1 MNEKELIVSKAYTN
15 DVGKGIAR
23 LDPQTLEELH
33 LFPGDVIEISGR
45 KKTVAKVWRLAGQD
59 WGKGIIRVDEYI
71 QKNADASI
79 GDRVIIRKTDAKN
92 AEEIILANQAS
103 ENASFDSTEYLEI
116 VKRQLLSK
124 VVVAGD
130 IVPIMISS
138 IGMIGSGWMIG
149 GKVLPLMVVFTKPP
163 NEAVL
168 ITKDT
173 KLVFMDKPLNDEAL
187 LKEKKITYN
196 EIGGLD
202 RQIQKV
208 REMIELPIKHPEVFV
223 KLGIEPPKGILLHG
237 PPGTGKTLLAKA
249 VAVESGAN
257 FFSIAGPEIMN
268 KYYGESEKQL
278 RKIFED
284 ARKNAPSI
292 IFIDELDSIASKRE
306 EVTGEVEHRVVAQLL
321 SLLDGLE
328 DRGNVIV
335 IGATNRIRAIDPAL
349 RRPGRFDREIEIGVP
364 DKRGRKEILKIHTK
378 KMPLDEDINLDI
390 IADQMYGFVGADI
403 QAMVKEAAM
412 IALRRYLPQ
421 MNLDDKEISSNILD
435 SMKITI
441 DDIKEALKEVEPSAL
456 REIIIEIPNVKWD
469 DVGGLDIAKMEIKEA
484 VELPLNNPEV
494 FEHMGIK
501 PIKNIFLYGPPGTGK
516 TLLAKAVATESGTNF
531 ICIKGPELLSK
542 WVGESEKAIREI
554 FKKARQVAPSVIFFD
569 EIDAIAPVRGM
580 SMDSRVSERIV
591 NQLLTE
597 LDGMEKMENVVVI
610 AATNM
615 PHLIDPALLRPG
627 RFDRS
632 ILIGVPDK
640 AARKE
645 IFNIHTK
652 KMPLAKD
659 VDLDELA
666 EYTEN
671 YVGSDIEL
679 ICREAAMLVI
689 REALANKDDVR
700 SKKVE
705 KRHFLAILDRI
716 KPSIDDSAM
725 NYYLQIE
732 KKFRSG
738 ISREDAS
745 LYVGYR

>member
-1 MNEKELIVSKAYTN
+1 
-15 DVGKGIAR
+15 
-23 LDPQTLEELH
+23 
-33 LFPGDVIEISGR
+33 
-45 KKTVAKVWRLAGQD
+45 
-59 WGKGIIRVDEYI
+59 
-71 QKNADASI
+71 
-79 GDRVIIRKTDAKN
+79 
-92 AEEIILANQAS
+92 
-103 ENASFDSTEYLEI
+103 
-116 VKRQLLSK
+116 
-124 VVVAGD
+124 
-130 IVPIMISS
+130 
-138 IGMIGSGWMIG
+138 
-149 GKVLPLMVVFTKPP
+149 
-163 NEAVL
+163 
-168 ITKDT
+168 
-173 KLVFMDKPLNDEAL
+173 
-187 LKEKKITYN
+187 
-196 EIGGLD
+196 
-202 RQIQKV
+202 
-208 REMIELPIKHPEVFV
+208 
-223 KLGIEPPKGILLHG
+223 
-237 PPGTGKTLLAKA
+237 
-249 VAVESGAN
+249 
-257 FFSIAGPEIMN
+257 
-268 KYYGESEKQL
+268 
-278 RKIFED
+278 
-284 ARKNAPSI
+284 
-292 IFIDELDSIASKRE
+292 
-306 EVTGEVEHRVVAQLL
+306 EHRVVAQLL

>member
-33 LFPGDVIEISGR
+33 LFPGDVIEIVG
-45 KKTVAKVWRLAGQD
+45 KKRTVAKVWRLAGQD
-59 WGKGIIRVDEYI
+59 WGKGIIRMDEYI
-71 QKNADASI
+71 QQNADVSI
-79 GDRVIIRKTDAKN
+79 GDKVTIRKIDAKN
-92 AEEIILANQAS
+92 AEEVILSNQVS
-103 ENASFDSTEYLEI
+103 DNASFDSTEYTEI
-116 VKRQLLSK
+116 IKRQLLSK
-124 VVVAGD
+124 VVIAGD
-130 IVPIMISS
+130 VVPIMISS
-138 IGMIGSGWMIG
+138 IGMVGSGWMIG
-149 GKVLPLMVVFTKPP
+149 GKVIPLMVVFTKPP

-173 KLVFMDKPLNDEAL
+173 KLVFMDKSLSDEAL
-187 LKEKKITYN
+187 LKEKKITYKD
-196 EIGGLD
+196 IGGLD

-249 VAVESGAN
+249 VAAESGAN

-328 DRGNVIV
+328 ERGNVIV

-364 DKRGRKEILKIHTK
+364 DKKGRKEILKIHTK
-378 KMPLDEDINLDI
+378 KMPLAEDIDLDA

-403 QAMVKEAAM
+403 QAVVKEAAM

-421 MNLDDKEISSNILD
+421 MNLDDKEISSEILD
-435 SMKITI
+435 NMRITL

-469 DVGGLDIAKMEIKEA
+469 DIGGLDVAKMEIKEA

-494 FEHMGIK
+494 FEYMGIK

-516 TLLAKAVATESGTNF
+516 TLLAKAVATESGANF

-542 WVGESEKAIREI
+542 WVGESEKAIREV
-554 FKKARQVAPSVIFFD
+554 FKKARQVAPCVIFFD

-597 LDGMEKMENVVVI
+597 LDGMENMENVVVI

-632 ILIGVPDK
+632 IFIGVPDK
-640 AARKE
+640 EARKK
-645 IFNIHTK
+645 IFKIHTK
-652 KMPLAKD
+652 NMPLAKD
-659 VDLDELA
+659 VDIEELA

-689 REALANKDDVR
+689 REAFADNEGVQ

-705 KRHFLAILDRI
+705 KRHFLAVLDKI
-716 KPSIDDSAM
+716 KPSVDESSM
-725 NYYLQIE
+725 NYYLQVE